1 MDRYKN
7 HGGDSGVVGYEIA
20 DTSIT
25 VEFRDG
31 SIYLYTYQS
40 AGAENIERMK
50 KLAIAGDGLNSF
62 IIRVVRKGYASRL
75 R

>member
-7 HGGDSGVVGYEIA
+7 LDGDSGVVGYEIA

-25 VEFRDG
+25 VGFRDG

-40 AGAENIERMK
+40 AGAENIER
-50 KLAIAGDGLNSF
+50 
-62 IIRVVRKGYASRL
+62 RL
-75 R
+75 ENQLKR